1 MSTPAIEPDARGT
14 VADDNPA
21 PAMVGLV
28 GDRAIEPIV
37 TDHAATVDSAGVPGS
52 ASAIELSR
60 GPGVQRH
67 TTGGGQ
73 VPGIPVSGPR
83 VLATT
88 AVQRS
93 VSAGA
98 HPAAQWPPAAL
109 AETRSGVDQ
118 VSPSQPMQFTQF
130 AATAPAV
137 TQSPLQLSTELVVQR
152 AEGEPTAATEPAAA
166 TGPATGTGT
175 AGTPPAT
182 PTGSSSPTEVD
193 NLVRRLYEPIV
204 RRLKAELQLDRERA
218 GRSLDLWH

>member
-1 MSTPAIEPDARGT
+1 METDARGT
-14 VADDNPA
+14 VADDSPA

-28 GDRAIEPIV
+28 GDRAIEPIA
-37 TDHAATVDSAGVPGS
+37 TDYAAVVDSAGVPGS
-52 ASAIELSR
+52 APAIEQSR
-60 GPGVQRH
+60 SPGVQRH
-67 TTGGGQ
+67 ATGGGQ
-73 VPGIPVSGPR
+73 VPGTPVSRPR

-93 VSAGA
+93 VSASA

-118 VSPSQPMQFTQF
+118 QVSPIQPVQFTQF
-130 AATAPAV
+130 VATAPAV

-152 AEGEPTAATEPAAA
+152 VSTEPAAGTATETTAATEPAA
-166 TGPATGTGT
+166 GTGTG
-175 AGTPPAT
+175 GTPPAT

-218 GRSLDLWH
+218 GRFLDLWH